1 MRTDLEKQTHELE
14 EKLTLME
21 LNNYPNLLG
30 RLMLNDCLDI
40 LVDYNE
46 NDFDRQMNRYLLLE
60 VKYKWNN

>member
-1 MRTDLEKQTHELE
+1 
-14 EKLTLME
+14 ME

-60 VKYKWNN
+60 VKYK

>member
-14 EKLTLME
+14 KKLTLME

-60 VKYKWNN
+60 VKYK